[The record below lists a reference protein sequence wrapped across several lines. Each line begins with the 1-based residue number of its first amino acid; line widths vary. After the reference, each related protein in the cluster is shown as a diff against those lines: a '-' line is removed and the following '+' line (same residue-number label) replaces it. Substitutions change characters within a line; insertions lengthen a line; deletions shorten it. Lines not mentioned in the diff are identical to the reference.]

1 MRKRIYEIV
10 ELGRKG
16 DTVSIAYDVLMN
28 VAIITSIIPLMF
40 IEENPAFR
48 VVEQVSVLLFILD
61 YLLRWITADYRS
73 GKGALSFV
81 LYPFT
86 GWAILDL
93 VSILPGL
100 SVLSRGFKIV
110 RMARLLR
117 ALRLLK
123 IVRYSN
129 KFRALNRV
137 IRKERASL
145 GAVLGIAI
153 LYVFLT
159 ALVMFNAEP
168 HVNPETGQIVFKD
181 FFDALYWATVTLTNV
196 GYGDMVPTTDIG
208 RFVSMLSSLFG
219 MAIIALPSGLITASY
234 LAELKE
240 EKEREDKD

>member
-16 DTVSIAYDVLMN
+16 DIVSIAYDVLMN

-181 FFDALYWATVTLTNV
+181 FFDALYWATVTLTTV

>member
-181 FFDALYWATVTLTNV
+181 FFDALYWATVTLTTV